1 MTGKTFE
8 LSPNPLNKIP
18 IHMVPNLA
26 ERRGIEVPIVVEPT
40 T

>member
-26 ERRGIEVPIVVEPT
+26 
-40 T
+40 